1 MEDHWPSDA
10 AINAYYKILN
20 CGFRPGWCAGTDG
33 PCLRPLGSVLT
44 YVDIKDQ
51 PLTYQ
56 RWIEGIKNGRTVVTT
71 NGHVEFLDLKVNNDL
86 GPGDEAV
93 LKDRGTVNVHVKWSA
108 IEELSGRIELVCNGK
123 VVAVQESTAKPGE
136 PVILDASLDFTHSG
150 WICARRMNEKMHQTH
165 TSAVYITVNNE
176 PVRAS
181 VDDALFFVKWI
192 ENMIVN
198 TSPGGIWNTFFTPTI
213 WILQGRYKK
222 ARDIYLKIAGEAE
235 FNKQIVR
242 SANVFVSI
250 IFLLNLKL
258 VYQNRQFT
266 VSASYC
272 PSYLIISFIGRFLFR
287 ILSIPGN

>member
-1 MEDHWPSDA
+1 MQYLNDTIQNELSCCTPIEYPVETALGTIDFLMEDHWPNDA

-56 RWIEGIKNGRTVVTT
+56 RWIEGIKNGRTVVAT
-71 NGHVEFLDLKVNNDL
+71 NGHIEFLDMKVNSDL
-86 GPGDEAV
+86 GPGDELAI
-93 LKDRGTVNVHVKWSA
+93 KDKATVNVKVKWTA

-123 VVAVQESTAKPGE
+123 VVAIQEGIAKPGE
-136 PVILDASLDFTHSG
+136 PVILTAKLDFAKSG

-165 TSAVYITVNNE
+165 TAATYINVNNT

-181 VDDALFFVKWI
+181 TEDALFYVKWI

-198 TSPGGIWNTFFTPTI
+198 TSPGGIWNNFFTHDLDI
-213 WILQGRYKK
+213 VQNRYKK
-222 ARDIYLKIAGEAE
+222 ARDIYSKIAEEA
-235 FNKQIVR
+235 K
-242 SANVFVSI
+242 AA
-250 IFLLNLKL
+250 
-258 VYQNRQFT
+258 QN
-266 VSASYC
+266 
-272 PSYLIISFIGRFLFR
+272 
-287 ILSIPGN
+287 